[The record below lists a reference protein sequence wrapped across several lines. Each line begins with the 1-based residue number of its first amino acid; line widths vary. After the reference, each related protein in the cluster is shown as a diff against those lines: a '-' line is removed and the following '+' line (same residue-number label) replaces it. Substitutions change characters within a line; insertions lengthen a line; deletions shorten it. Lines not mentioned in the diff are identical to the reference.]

1 MMGAAG
7 SSGDLAL
14 KVVLTIE
21 LLYKSRLEKWAI
33 SENEISAL
41 RPTGIADMCEHAD
54 ARAKLRR
61 TAWAFG
67 GRVNVAPN
75 RV

>member
-1 MMGAAG
+1 MEIV
-7 SSGDLAL
+7 LA
-14 KVVLTIE
+14 IE
-21 LLYKSRLEKWAI
+21 LLYKSRLERRAI
-33 SENEISAL
+33 LKNEISAL
-41 RPTGIADMCEHAD
+41 WPARVADMCEHAD